1 VSPPPHRPQRR
12 PGPARPPARPPTR
25 APTLRSANFSFF
37 SSRPSIDAFG
47 FPMWGYDSTF
57 QKAGWHVEFEEN
69 EFGGVVDEL
78 YPPYGHPADG
88 GVPSRWDARR
98 DPFHTLGEEAKV
110 NPTQLDVG
118 DRMPL
123 ADDNWERAHQSKMKG
138 VEGSWGDRMS
148 FLRAHHLVPDKYRHA
163 IVAARNAETSHFTNG
178 EI

>member
-1 VSPPPHRPQRR
+1 M
-12 PGPARPPARPPTR
+12 
-25 APTLRSANFSFF
+25 LRLA
-37 SSRPSIDAFG
+37 
-47 FPMWGYDSTF
+47 
-57 QKAGWHVEFEEN
+57 AGAATATAAAV
-69 EFGGVVDEL
+69 
-78 YPPYGHPADG
+78 AA
-88 GVPSRWDARR
+88 S
-98 DPFHTLGEEAKV
+98 
-110 NPTQLDVG
+110 TQLDVG

>member
-1 VSPPPHRPQRR
+1 
-12 PGPARPPARPPTR
+12 
-25 APTLRSANFSFF
+25 
-37 SSRPSIDAFG
+37 
-47 FPMWGYDSTF
+47 MWGYDSTF

-148 FLRAHHLVPDKYRHA
+148 FLRGAPPGAGQVPPRHRRRAQRRDVPLHQRRDLVYVVCSRMLA
-163 IVAARNAETSHFTNG
+163 S
-178 EI
+178 

>member
-1 VSPPPHRPQRR
+1 MVTRLDSHRK
-12 PGPARPPARPPTR
+12 TVYM
-25 APTLRSANFSFF
+25 
-37 SSRPSIDAFG
+37 SSRMQQPGD
-47 FPMWGYDSTF
+47 
-57 QKAGWHVEFEEN
+57 
-69 EFGGVVDEL
+69 
-78 YPPYGHPADG
+78 
-88 GVPSRWDARR
+88 
-98 DPFHTLGEEAKV
+98 
-110 NPTQLDVG
+110 PTQLDVG

>member
-1 VSPPPHRPQRR
+1 MLVPPLAAAHASRTISASRYE
-12 PGPARPPARPPTR
+12 TR
-25 APTLRSANFSFF
+25 TERAYEA
-37 SSRPSIDAFG
+37 
-47 FPMWGYDSTF
+47 
-57 QKAGWHVEFEEN
+57 
-69 EFGGVVDEL
+69 
-78 YPPYGHPADG
+78 
-88 GVPSRWDARR
+88 
-98 DPFHTLGEEAKV
+98 GEEAKV